1 MKNQLHLCIVSA
13 GLSGDFILIYSY
25 PHEDII
31 ATVLNQI
38 IPIADYENLSI
49 FSNEFVFDDKGTI
62 VDLDV
67 KVNAV
72 GKYTILDN

>member
-1 MKNQLHLCIVSA
+1 MENSRLIVRNKGPEFFKYCMKNQLHLCIVSA

-38 IPIADYENLSI
+38 IPIADYENL
-49 FSNEFVFDDKGTI
+49 
-62 VDLDV
+62 
-67 KVNAV
+67 
-72 GKYTILDN
+72 